1 MPSRNR
7 PKQNDRA
14 GTAGHARRPAQ
25 PIHFNGSLRKGKG
38 LQDMLPGC
46 RLMLVVCLSAL
57 VCGWLFLMLS
67 AVLPAPALVAP

>member
-7 PKQNDRA
+7 PKQNDR
-14 GTAGHARRPAQ
+14 TPNRRPAQ
-25 PIHFNGSLRKGKG
+25 PIRFNGSLRKGKG

>member
-1 MPSRNR
+1 
-7 PKQNDRA
+7 
-14 GTAGHARRPAQ
+14 
-25 PIHFNGSLRKGKG
+25 
-38 LQDMLPGC
+38 MLPGC